1 MYSKSDYRKQL
12 ITVTVSTLSIYK
24 NNNFFQEED
33 NEMSADS
40 IVVDVESPPM
50 RKREQHETNIKPV
63 SWTP

>member
-12 ITVTVSTLSIYK
+12 ITVIVITLSIYK

-50 RKREQHETNIKPV
+50 QKREQHETNIKPV